1 MKNAQNGKVEEL
13 FTMVIVLVFVQVWFC
28 PRIHLAL
35 LQEAATFNRSLPN
48 CGGEQELTLI
58 P

>member
-13 FTMVIVLVFVQVWFC
+13 FALVIVLVFVQLWFC
-28 PRIHLAL
+28 PGIHLAL
-35 LQEAATFNRSLPN
+35 LQEAATFSRSLRN
-48 CGGEQELTLI
+48 CRGEQKLTQI